1 MKKTSAIIL
10 FLVMASFLGSEVA
23 ALEPIK
29 PSFSFNVT
37 IIAITI
43 AAIAIIATFFFI
55 HAGVKYITPE
65 NVLSSEPRKKI
76 YNYIEEY
83 PGSHLREIARDLN
96 MKPSNVAWHLR
107 KLEQTNLVRS
117 RRIGGKRVYYLV
129 EGGIEARRIA
139 IAESIL
145 KNRNAREIMEYL
157 QENPGKHLLEI
168 SRALDLNHHTVKWHL
183 KKLHLANLIE
193 DHSTNSHPRY
203 FPTEIALHILSNI
216 RPPPNIR
223 TPPGKT
229 T

>member
-1 MKKTSAIIL
+1 MKRTAL
-10 FLVMASFLGSEVA
+10 FMSFLIIALSLPSYAA
-23 ALEPIK
+23 ALEPIT

-43 AAIAIIATFFFI
+43 AAIAIIVTFFFI
-55 HAGVKYITPE
+55 HAGVKYVTPE

-76 YNYIEEY
+76 YHYIEEY

-96 MKPSNVAWHLR
+96 MKPSNVSWHLR
-107 KLEQTNLVRS
+107 KLEQTNLIRS

-145 KNRNAREIMEYL
+145 KNRNAREILEYL
-157 QENPGKHLLEI
+157 RENPGKHLLEI

-193 DHSTNSHPRY
+193 DHSTNSHPKY
-203 FPTEIALHILSNI
+203 FPTEIATHILSNI
-216 RPPPNIR
+216 RPPGRNA
-223 TPPGKT
+223 
-229 T
+229 

>member
-1 MKKTSAIIL
+1 MKRTIL
-10 FLVMASFLGSEVA
+10 FMSFLIIALSLAGYAA
-23 ALEPIK
+23 ALEPIT

-43 AAIAIIATFFFI
+43 AAIAIIVTFFFI
-55 HAGVKYITPE
+55 HAGVKYVTPE

-76 YNYIEEY
+76 YHYIEEY

-96 MKPSNVAWHLR
+96 MKPSNVSWHLR
-107 KLEQTNLVRS
+107 KLEQTNLIRS

-145 KNRNAREIMEYL
+145 KNRNAREILEYL
-157 QENPGKHLLEI
+157 RENPGKHLLEI

-193 DHSTNSHPRY
+193 DHSTNSHPKY
-203 FPTEIALHILSNI
+203 FPTEIATHILSNI
-216 RPPPNIR
+216 RPPGR
-223 TPPGKT
+223 TT
-229 T
+229 

>member
-1 MKKTSAIIL
+1 MRKAIL
-10 FLVMASFLGSEVA
+10 FMSFLVVTSSLAGYA
-23 ALEPIK
+23 TALEPIT

-43 AAIAIIATFFFI
+43 AAIAIIVTFFFI
-55 HAGVKYITPE
+55 HAGVKYVTPE

-76 YNYIEEY
+76 YHYIEEY

-96 MKPSNVAWHLR
+96 MKPSNVSWHLR
-107 KLEQTNLVRS
+107 KLEETNLIRS

-145 KNRNAREIMEYL
+145 KNRNAREILEYL
-157 QENPGKHLLEI
+157 RENPGKHLLEI

-193 DHSTNSHPRY
+193 DHSTNSHPKY
-203 FPTEIALHILSNI
+203 FPTEIATHILSNI
-216 RPPPNIR
+216 RPPGRNA
-223 TPPGKT
+223 
-229 T
+229 

>member
-1 MKKTSAIIL
+1 MKRTIL
-10 FLVMASFLGSEVA
+10 FMSFLIIALSLAGYAA
-23 ALEPIK
+23 ALEPIT

-37 IIAITI
+37 ITAITI
-43 AAIAIIATFFFI
+43 AAIAIIVTFFFI
-55 HAGVKYITPE
+55 HAGVKYVTPE

-76 YNYIEEY
+76 YHYIEEY

-96 MKPSNVAWHLR
+96 MKPSNVSWHLR
-107 KLEQTNLVRS
+107 KLEQTNLIRS

-145 KNRNAREIMEYL
+145 KNRNAREILEYL
-157 QENPGKHLLEI
+157 RENPGKHLLEI

-193 DHSTNSHPRY
+193 DHSTNSHPKY
-203 FPTEIALHILSNI
+203 FPTEIATHILSNI
-216 RPPPNIR
+216 RPPGR
-223 TPPGKT
+223 TT
-229 T
+229 

>member
-1 MKKTSAIIL
+1 MRKAIL
-10 FLVMASFLGSEVA
+10 FMSFLVVTSSLAGYA
-23 ALEPIK
+23 TALEPIT

-43 AAIAIIATFFFI
+43 AAIAIIVTFFFI
-55 HAGVKYITPE
+55 HAGVKYVTPE

-76 YNYIEEY
+76 YHYIEEY

-96 MKPSNVAWHLR
+96 MKPSNVSWHLR
-107 KLEQTNLVRS
+107 KLEETNLIRS

-145 KNRNAREIMEYL
+145 KNRNAREILEYL
-157 QENPGKHLLEI
+157 RENPGKHLLEI

-193 DHSTNSHPRY
+193 DHSTNSHPKY
-203 FPTEIALHILSNI
+203 FPTEIATHILSNI
-216 RPPPNIR
+216 RPPGR
-223 TPPGKT
+223 TT
-229 T
+229 

>member
-1 MKKTSAIIL
+1 MRKTIL
-10 FLVMASFLGSEVA
+10 FMFFLVVA
-23 ALEPIK
+23 LSLAGYATALEPIT

-43 AAIAIIATFFFI
+43 AAIAIIVTFFFI
-55 HAGVKYITPE
+55 HAGVKYVTPE

-76 YNYIEEY
+76 YHYIEEY

-96 MKPSNVAWHLR
+96 MKPSNVSWHLR
-107 KLEQTNLVRS
+107 KLEQTNLIRS
-117 RRIGGKRVYYLV
+117 RRIGGKRVYYLI

-145 KNRNAREIMEYL
+145 KNRNAREILEYL
-157 QENPGKHLLEI
+157 RENPGKHLLEI

-193 DHSTNSHPRY
+193 DHSTNSHPKY
-203 FPTEIALHILSNI
+203 FPTEIATHILSNLS
-216 RPPPNIR
+216 NIR
-223 TPPGKT
+223 SPGRNA
-229 T
+229 

>member
-1 MKKTSAIIL
+1 MRKTIL
-10 FLVMASFLGSEVA
+10 FMSFLVVA
-23 ALEPIK
+23 SSLAGYATALEPIT

-43 AAIAIIATFFFI
+43 AAIAIIVTFFFI
-55 HAGVKYITPE
+55 HAGVKYVTPE

-76 YNYIEEY
+76 YHYIEEY

-96 MKPSNVAWHLR
+96 MKPSNVSWHLR
-107 KLEQTNLVRS
+107 KLEQTNLIRS

-145 KNRNAREIMEYL
+145 KNRNAREILEYL
-157 QENPGKHLLEI
+157 RENPGKHLLEI

-193 DHSTNSHPRY
+193 DHSTNSHPKY
-203 FPTEIALHILSNI
+203 FPTEIATHILSNI
-216 RPPPNIR
+216 RPPGR
-223 TPPGKT
+223 TT
-229 T
+229 

>member
-1 MKKTSAIIL
+1 MKRTAL
-10 FLVMASFLGSEVA
+10 FMSFLIITLSLPSYAA
-23 ALEPIK
+23 ALEPIT

-43 AAIAIIATFFFI
+43 AAIAIIVTFFFI
-55 HAGVKYITPE
+55 HAGVKYVTPE

-76 YNYIEEY
+76 YHYIEEY

-96 MKPSNVAWHLR
+96 MKPSNVSWHLR
-107 KLEQTNLVRS
+107 KLEQTNLIRS

-145 KNRNAREIMEYL
+145 KNRNAREILEYL
-157 QENPGKHLLEI
+157 RENPGKHLLEI

-193 DHSTNSHPRY
+193 DHSTNSHPKY
-203 FPTEIALHILSNI
+203 FPTEIATHILSNI
-216 RPPPNIR
+216 RPPGRNA
-223 TPPGKT
+223 
-229 T
+229 

>member
-1 MKKTSAIIL
+1 MKRTAL
-10 FLVMASFLGSEVA
+10 FMSFLIITLSLPSYAA
-23 ALEPIK
+23 ALEPIT

-43 AAIAIIATFFFI
+43 AAIAIIVTFFFI
-55 HAGVKYITPE
+55 HAGVKYVTPE

-76 YNYIEEY
+76 YHYIEEY

-96 MKPSNVAWHLR
+96 MKPSNVSWHLR
-107 KLEQTNLVRS
+107 KLEQTNLIRS

-145 KNRNAREIMEYL
+145 KNRNAREILEYL
-157 QENPGKHLLEI
+157 RENPGKHLLEI

-193 DHSTNSHPRY
+193 DHSTNSHPKY
-203 FPTEIALHILSNI
+203 FPTEIATHILSNI
-216 RPPPNIR
+216 RPPGR
-223 TPPGKT
+223 TT
-229 T
+229 

>member
-1 MKKTSAIIL
+1 MKRTAL
-10 FLVMASFLGSEVA
+10 FMSFLIITLSLPSYAA
-23 ALEPIK
+23 ALETIT

-43 AAIAIIATFFFI
+43 AAIAIIVTFFFI
-55 HAGVKYITPE
+55 HAGVKYVTPE

-76 YNYIEEY
+76 YHYIEEY

-96 MKPSNVAWHLR
+96 MKPSNVSWHLR
-107 KLEQTNLVRS
+107 KLEQTNLIRS

-145 KNRNAREIMEYL
+145 KNRNAREILEYL
-157 QENPGKHLLEI
+157 RENPGKHLLEI

-193 DHSTNSHPRY
+193 DHSTNSHPKY
-203 FPTEIALHILSNI
+203 FPTEIATHILSNI
-216 RPPPNIR
+216 RPPGRNA
-223 TPPGKT
+223 
-229 T
+229 

>member
-1 MKKTSAIIL
+1 MKRTIL
-10 FLVMASFLGSEVA
+10 FMSFLIIALSLAGYAA
-23 ALEPIK
+23 ALEPIT

-37 IIAITI
+37 ITAITI
-43 AAIAIIATFFFI
+43 AAIAIIVTFFFI
-55 HAGVKYITPE
+55 HAGVKYVTPE

-76 YNYIEEY
+76 YHYIEEY

-96 MKPSNVAWHLR
+96 MKPSNVSWHLR
-107 KLEQTNLVRS
+107 KLEETNLIRS

-145 KNRNAREIMEYL
+145 KNRNAREILEYL
-157 QENPGKHLLEI
+157 RENPGKHLLEI

-193 DHSTNSHPRY
+193 DHSTNSHPKY
-203 FPTEIALHILSNI
+203 FPTEIATHILSNI
-216 RPPPNIR
+216 RPPGRNA
-223 TPPGKT
+223 
-229 T
+229 

>member
-1 MKKTSAIIL
+1 MRKTIL
-10 FLVMASFLGSEVA
+10 FMSFLVVA
-23 ALEPIK
+23 LSLAGYATALEPIT

-43 AAIAIIATFFFI
+43 AAIAIIVTFFFI
-55 HAGVKYITPE
+55 HAGVKYVTPE

-76 YNYIEEY
+76 YHYIEEY

-96 MKPSNVAWHLR
+96 MKPSNVSWHLR
-107 KLEQTNLVRS
+107 KLEETNLIRS

-145 KNRNAREIMEYL
+145 KNRNAREILEYL
-157 QENPGKHLLEI
+157 RENPGKHLLEI

-193 DHSTNSHPRY
+193 DHSTNSHPKY
-203 FPTEIALHILSNI
+203 FPTEIATHILSNI
-216 RPPPNIR
+216 RPPGRNA
-223 TPPGKT
+223 
-229 T
+229 

>member
-1 MKKTSAIIL
+1 MRKTIL
-10 FLVMASFLGSEVA
+10 FMSFLVVA
-23 ALEPIK
+23 SSLAGYATALEPIT

-43 AAIAIIATFFFI
+43 AAIAIIVTFFFI
-55 HAGVKYITPE
+55 HAGVKYVTPE

-76 YNYIEEY
+76 YHYIEEY

-96 MKPSNVAWHLR
+96 MKPSNVSWHLR
-107 KLEQTNLVRS
+107 KLEETNLIRS

-145 KNRNAREIMEYL
+145 KNRNAREILEYL
-157 QENPGKHLLEI
+157 RENPGKHLLEI

-193 DHSTNSHPRY
+193 DHSTNSHPKY
-203 FPTEIALHILSNI
+203 FPTEIATHILSNLSNI
-216 RPPPNIR
+216 RPPGRNA
-223 TPPGKT
+223 
-229 T
+229 

>member
-1 MKKTSAIIL
+1 MERTAL
-10 FLVMASFLGSEVA
+10 FMSFLIIALSLAGYAA
-23 ALEPIK
+23 ALEPIT

-37 IIAITI
+37 ITAITI
-43 AAIAIIATFFFI
+43 AAIAIIVTFFFI
-55 HAGVKYITPE
+55 HAGVKYVTPE

-76 YNYIEEY
+76 YHYIEEY

-96 MKPSNVAWHLR
+96 MKPSNVSWHLR
-107 KLEQTNLVRS
+107 KLEETNLIRS

-145 KNRNAREIMEYL
+145 KNRNAREILEYL
-157 QENPGKHLLEI
+157 RENPGKHLLEI

-193 DHSTNSHPRY
+193 DHSTNSHPKY
-203 FPTEIALHILSNI
+203 FPTEIATHILSNI
-216 RPPPNIR
+216 RPPGR
-223 TPPGKT
+223 TT
-229 T
+229 

>member
-1 MKKTSAIIL
+1 MRKTIL
-10 FLVMASFLGSEVA
+10 FMSFLVVA
-23 ALEPIK
+23 SSLAGYATALEPIT

-43 AAIAIIATFFFI
+43 AAIAIIVTFFFI
-55 HAGVKYITPE
+55 HAGVKYVTPE

-76 YNYIEEY
+76 YHYIEEY

-96 MKPSNVAWHLR
+96 MKPSNVSWHLR
-107 KLEQTNLVRS
+107 KLEETNLIRS

-145 KNRNAREIMEYL
+145 KNRNAREILEYL
-157 QENPGKHLLEI
+157 RENPGKHLLEI

-193 DHSTNSHPRY
+193 DHSTNSHPKY
-203 FPTEIALHILSNI
+203 FPTEIATHILSNI
-216 RPPPNIR
+216 RPPGRNA
-223 TPPGKT
+223 
-229 T
+229 

>member
-1 MKKTSAIIL
+1 MRKTIL
-10 FLVMASFLGSEVA
+10 FMFFLVVA
-23 ALEPIK
+23 LSLAGYATALEPIT

-43 AAIAIIATFFFI
+43 AAIAIIVTFFFI
-55 HAGVKYITPE
+55 HAGVKYVTPE

-76 YNYIEEY
+76 YHYIEEY

-96 MKPSNVAWHLR
+96 MKPSNVSWHLR
-107 KLEQTNLVRS
+107 KLEQTNLIRS

-145 KNRNAREIMEYL
+145 KNRNAREILEYL
-157 QENPGKHLLEI
+157 RENPGKHLLEI

-193 DHSTNSHPRY
+193 DHSTNSHPKY
-203 FPTEIALHILSNI
+203 FPTEIATHILSNI
-216 RPPPNIR
+216 RPPGRNA
-223 TPPGKT
+223 
-229 T
+229 

>member
-1 MKKTSAIIL
+1 MKRTIL
-10 FLVMASFLGSEVA
+10 FMSFLIIALSLAGYAA
-23 ALEPIK
+23 ALEPIT

-37 IIAITI
+37 ITAITI
-43 AAIAIIATFFFI
+43 AAIAIIVTFFFI
-55 HAGVKYITPE
+55 HAGVKYVTPE

-76 YNYIEEY
+76 YHYIEEY

-96 MKPSNVAWHLR
+96 MKPSNVSWHLR
-107 KLEQTNLVRS
+107 KLEQTNLIRS

-145 KNRNAREIMEYL
+145 KNRNAREILEYL
-157 QENPGKHLLEI
+157 RENPGKHLLEI

-193 DHSTNSHPRY
+193 DHSTNSHPKY
-203 FPTEIALHILSNI
+203 FPTEIATHILSNI
-216 RPPPNIR
+216 RPPGRNA
-223 TPPGKT
+223 
-229 T
+229 

>member
-1 MKKTSAIIL
+1 MERTAL
-10 FLVMASFLGSEVA
+10 FMSFLIIALSLAGYAA
-23 ALEPIK
+23 ALEPIT

-37 IIAITI
+37 ITAITI
-43 AAIAIIATFFFI
+43 AAIAIIVTFFFI
-55 HAGVKYITPE
+55 HAGVKYVTPE

-76 YNYIEEY
+76 YHYIEEY

-96 MKPSNVAWHLR
+96 MKPSNVSWHLR
-107 KLEQTNLVRS
+107 KLEQTNLIRS

-145 KNRNAREIMEYL
+145 KNRNAREILEYL
-157 QENPGKHLLEI
+157 RENPGKHLLEI

-193 DHSTNSHPRY
+193 DHSTNSHPKY
-203 FPTEIALHILSNI
+203 FPTEIATHILSNI
-216 RPPPNIR
+216 RPPGR
-223 TPPGKT
+223 TT
-229 T
+229 

>member
-1 MKKTSAIIL
+1 MRKTIL
-10 FLVMASFLGSEVA
+10 FMSFLVVA
-23 ALEPIK
+23 SSLVGYATALEPIT

-43 AAIAIIATFFFI
+43 AAIAIIVTFFFI
-55 HAGVKYITPE
+55 HAGVKYVTPE

-76 YNYIEEY
+76 YHYIEEY

-96 MKPSNVAWHLR
+96 MKPSNVSWHLR
-107 KLEQTNLVRS
+107 KLEETNLIRS

-145 KNRNAREIMEYL
+145 KNRNAREILEYL
-157 QENPGKHLLEI
+157 RENPGKHLLEI

-193 DHSTNSHPRY
+193 DHSTNSHPKY
-203 FPTEIALHILSNI
+203 FPTEIATHILSNI
-216 RPPPNIR
+216 RPPGRNA
-223 TPPGKT
+223 
-229 T
+229 

>member
-1 MKKTSAIIL
+1 MRKTIL
-10 FLVMASFLGSEVA
+10 FMSFLVVA
-23 ALEPIK
+23 LSLAGYATALEPIT

-43 AAIAIIATFFFI
+43 AAIAIIVTFFFI
-55 HAGVKYITPE
+55 HAGVKYVTPE

-76 YNYIEEY
+76 YHYIEQY

-96 MKPSNVAWHLR
+96 MKPSNVSWHLR
-107 KLEQTNLVRS
+107 KLEQTNLIRS
-117 RRIGGKRVYYLV
+117 RRIGGKRVYYLI

-145 KNRNAREIMEYL
+145 KNRNAREILEYL
-157 QENPGKHLLEI
+157 RENPGKHLLEI

-193 DHSTNSHPRY
+193 DHSTNSHPKY
-203 FPTEIALHILSNI
+203 FPTEIATHILSNLS
-216 RPPPNIR
+216 NIR
-223 TPPGKT
+223 SPGRNA
-229 T
+229 

>member
-1 MKKTSAIIL
+1 MRKTIL
-10 FLVMASFLGSEVA
+10 FMSFLVVA
-23 ALEPIK
+23 SSLAGYATALEPIT

-43 AAIAIIATFFFI
+43 AAIAIIVTFFFI
-55 HAGVKYITPE
+55 HAGVKYVTPE

-76 YNYIEEY
+76 YHYIEEY

-96 MKPSNVAWHLR
+96 MKPSNVSWHLR
-107 KLEQTNLVRS
+107 KLEQTNLIRS

-145 KNRNAREIMEYL
+145 KNRNAREILEYL
-157 QENPGKHLLEI
+157 RENPGKHLLEI

-193 DHSTNSHPRY
+193 DHSTNSHPKY
-203 FPTEIALHILSNI
+203 FPTEIATHILSNI
-216 RPPPNIR
+216 RPPGRNA
-223 TPPGKT
+223 
-229 T
+229 

>member
-1 MKKTSAIIL
+1 MKRTIL
-10 FLVMASFLGSEVA
+10 FMSFLIIALSLAGYAA
-23 ALEPIK
+23 ALEPIT

-43 AAIAIIATFFFI
+43 AAIAIIVTFFFI
-55 HAGVKYITPE
+55 HAGVKYVTPE

-76 YNYIEEY
+76 YHYIEEY

-96 MKPSNVAWHLR
+96 MKPSNVSWHLR
-107 KLEQTNLVRS
+107 KLEQTNLIRS

-145 KNRNAREIMEYL
+145 KNRNAREILEYL
-157 QENPGKHLLEI
+157 RENPGKHLLEI

-193 DHSTNSHPRY
+193 DHSTNSHPKY
-203 FPTEIALHILSNI
+203 FPTEIATHILSNI
-216 RPPPNIR
+216 RPPGRNA
-223 TPPGKT
+223 
-229 T
+229 